1 MKYIFMMLR
10 KIEWTDKSTGE
21 LKSSYA
27 WSSSNGGTVKVHG
40 KELNANVKFFI
51 NGEKVSNQSNGLT
64 VWLSDMTPEEFKV
77 YEEMGQTTG
86 YARVDG
92 QPGTPEC
99 TVEVIT
105 VQEYEAVPADQRL
118 PLYA

>member
-10 KIEWTDKSTGE
+10 KIEWTNKKTGVLE
-21 LKSSYA
+21 SSYA
-27 WSSSNGGTVKVHG
+27 WSSSGGSSVQVHG
-40 KELNANVKFFI
+40 KELKGNISFFI

-64 VWLSDMTPEEFKV
+64 VWLSDMTDEEFKI
-77 YEEMGQTTG
+77 YEDDGKTVG

-92 QPGTPEC
+92 QPGTPTC
-99 TVEVIT
+99 KVEIIT
-105 VQEYEAVPADQRL
+105 VQQYEAVPTDQRL

>member
-10 KIEWTDKSTGE
+10 KIEWVDKSTGE

-27 WSSSNGGTVKVHG
+27 WSSSGGSTIKVHG
-40 KELNANVKFFI
+40 KELKGNVSFFI
-51 NGEKVSNQSNGLT
+51 SGEKLSNSSNGLT
-64 VWLSDMTPEEFKV
+64 IWLSDMTDQEFSV
-77 YEEMGQTTG
+77 YEEMNQTTG
-86 YARVDG
+86 YARVTG

-105 VQEYEAVPADQRL
+105 AQEYEATPADQRL